1 VLRDPVS
8 RRYAQAGFELARD
21 KGELEAWERDLH
33 SLAAALAMPEVLAF
47 VAGPQV
53 PADRKTAFLQR
64 IAGDVTPLLWNL
76 VRLLAAKGRLA
87 LLPQIAE
94 AFQELLDEHRGIAH
108 AQVTTAVALGDDERS
123 ALSRRLSEL
132 TGKQVQLQVREDPE
146 LLGGLVARI
155 GDRLI
160 DGSTRTKLIALKR
173 RLAGATTG

>member
-1 VLRDPVS
+1 MLRDPAA
-8 RRYAQAGFELARD
+8 RRYAQAAFELARD
-21 KGELEAWERDLH
+21 KGELDAWERDLH
-33 SLAAALAMPEVLAF
+33 SLAAALSLPEAVAF
-47 VAGPQV
+47 VGSRQVGAEQKAEFLRRVAGEMS
-53 PADRKTAFLQR
+53 
-64 IAGDVTPLLWNL
+64 PLVWNL

-108 AQVTTAVALGDDERS
+108 AQVTTAVELSSDERETL
-123 ALSRRLSEL
+123 ARRLSEL
-132 TGKQVQLQVREDPE
+132 TGKQVQIEVSEDPE

-173 RLAGATTG
+173 RLAGSSG